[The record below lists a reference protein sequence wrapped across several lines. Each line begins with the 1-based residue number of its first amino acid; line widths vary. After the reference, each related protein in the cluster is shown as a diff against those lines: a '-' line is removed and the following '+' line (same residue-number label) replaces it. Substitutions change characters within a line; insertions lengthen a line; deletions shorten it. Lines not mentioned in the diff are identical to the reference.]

1 MKIEHL
7 LLLSAALAA
16 SGAALGATRERPAP
30 ESGQPAEMT
39 VYRSPS
45 CGCCGKWIDHMKKQ
59 GFRIKEIQDD
69 NMEAVK
75 RELGIPPELASCH
88 TAVVDGYRI
97 EGHTPA
103 ADVKK
108 LLSDK
113 PKAAG
118 LATPGMP
125 MGSPGMEMGERRDK
139 FSVLLFD
146 RQGNIDKFNE
156 Y

>member
-1 MKIEHL
+1 MKPRFLFFL
-7 LLLSAALAA
+7 LPSVLF
-16 SGAALGATRERPAP
+16 SGAAFAGVWDKPTPELGHPTA
-30 ESGQPAEMT
+30 MT

-45 CGCCGKWIDHMKKQ
+45 CGCCGKWIERMKKQ
-59 GFRIKEIQDD
+59 GFVVKEIQDE

-75 RELGIPPELASCH
+75 RKLGVPKELESCH
-88 TAVVDGYRI
+88 TAEVEGYLV

-108 LLSDK
+108 MLLAK
-113 PKAAG
+113 PKALG

-125 MGSPGMEMGERRDK
+125 MGSPGMEMGDRRDK
-139 FSVLLFD
+139 FSVLIFD
-146 RQGNIDKFNE
+146 RQGNVDKFNE